1 MATRI
6 FDLYI
11 MEGDSFLFR
20 AGLGLL
26 RYWKNREEMLERDF
40 EECLKQLNHHYS
52 PTEEIEEEDLF
63 QEIYL
68 IPLTPKHY
76 KELLDEGEQRESIPS
91 STRAYPVVCAA
102 SCGAPYEGLRTRS
115 LTVA

>member
-11 MEGDSFLFR
+11 LEGDSFLFR

-26 RYWKNREEMLERDF
+26 RYWKNTEELLERDF

-52 PTEEIEEEDLF
+52 PTEEIEEEELF
-63 QEIYL
+63 QEINL

-76 KELLDEGEQRESIPS
+76 KELLEEGEQADDGEEDEPS
-91 STRAYPVVCAA
+91 DQ
-102 SCGAPYEGLRTRS
+102 
-115 LTVA
+115 